1 MKKNSF
7 YLLAIMMAAVL
18 CVGFTSCGDDD
29 DDPKNTGNDLVGWYI
44 NYDEIM
50 TKDNCPTEGGGWLD
64 QNGEFHPVEY
74 YSSAPPIIHII
85 NDTYLDY
92 YYESEILEKGNEK
105 PAGKDLVY
113 QMDGGNLAYYGTPTR
128 IAYHRLSD
136 NLISF
141 ETPDFDWYHTVL
153 TLSKADSGFKVYD
166 GYWQRSETWLKYDPN
181 KAY

>member
-44 NYDEIM
+44 NYDEII
-50 TKDNCPTEGGGWLD
+50 TKENCPKNGMEWTD
-64 QNGEFHPVEY
+64 QNGEIHVSES

-128 IAYHRLSD
+128 ITYYRRTD
-136 NLISF
+136 KEISF
-141 ETPDFDWYHTVL
+141 VVPDIYESRIFLIKTDKGLEVIDGDWYP
-153 TLSKADSGFKVYD
+153 K
-166 GYWQRSETWLKYDPN
+166 TWLKYDPN